1 MILKFCTGFTTGVAA
16 YHTYLTDKT
25 DAHKRL
31 VSHPVFKSPSDL
43 PFCIIKVAHTFPQH
57 RLPFHG
63 NGYRPNIWKPSHTC
77 YRSYSLRLRRLN
89 TAVGLLRRVKRTFAF
104 LSPLTLFMPSI
115 GKSYTNALRKP
126 RRDWTL
132 TLLAITY
139 GITISVMV
147 SSQCKARS
155 KH

>member
-1 MILKFCTGFTTGVAA
+1 MAIGPTFGSLLIRATGHTLSVFYMAVFNSLLYTLLLCFILPESITKEQMAFSRAK
-16 YHTYLTDKT
+16 YHADL
-25 DAHKRL
+25 
-31 VSHPVFKSPSDL
+31 SDSN
-43 PFCIIKVAHTFPQH
+43 AE
-57 RLPFHG
+57 
-63 NGYRPNIWKPSHTC
+63 
-77 YRSYSLRLRRLN
+77 RRLN